1 MVSPEMLPTH
11 LRDIKNRLISSPKW
25 VKHDRMIL
33 DQAAEALDNYH
44 HDHDSGL
51 AHEWLQKYNEVRRG
65 QNKR

>member
-33 DQAAEALDNYH
+33 DQAAAMLD
-44 HDHDSGL
+44 DGL
-51 AHEWLQKYNEVRRG
+51 RQTCQQCNNPLLKGIHICGRDWRK
-65 QNKR
+65 